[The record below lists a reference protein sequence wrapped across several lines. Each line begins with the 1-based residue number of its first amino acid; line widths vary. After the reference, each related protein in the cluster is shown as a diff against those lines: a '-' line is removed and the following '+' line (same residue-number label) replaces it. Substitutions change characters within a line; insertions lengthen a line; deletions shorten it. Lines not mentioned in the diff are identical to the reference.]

1 MTQALWEENESLRS
15 QVAALR
21 MEQQRLTQVVEALR
35 REQQQR
41 EQQAALVERQ
51 MSHLVRVRVASHRLH
66 ETLDAQEL
74 LAILQD
80 LVVNL
85 VGSEMLGI
93 FEVDARAR
101 TLVLECSLGIDEERW
116 RRLPLER
123 DCPIARTARTG
134 VPFVPGRRREP
145 GAPGGEEPFACM
157 PLRLGSHVLGVLVLF
172 DLLPHKEEL
181 EPTDRE
187 LLEVLASEAAR
198 GLFCARALAGRGL
211 S

>member
-1 MTQALWEENESLRS
+1 MTREVWEENEALRS

-21 MEQQRLTQVVEALR
+21 LEQQRLTQALEALR

-41 EQQAALVERQ
+41 EQQSALVERQ

-66 ETLDAQEL
+66 ETLDGQEL

-93 FEVDARAR
+93 YEVDVRARA
-101 TLVLECSLGIDEERW
+101 LVLQSSLGIDAERW

-134 VPFVPGRRREP
+134 QPFVPGRRREP
-145 GAPGGEEPFACM
+145 GATGSEEPFACM

-181 EPTDRE
+181 ESTDRE
-187 LLEVLASEAAR
+187 LLDVLASEAAR
-198 GLFCARALAGRGL
+198 GLFCARALARGGL
-211 S
+211 A

>member
-1 MTQALWEENESLRS
+1 MTRELWEENESLRS

-21 MEQQRLTQVVEALR
+21 MEQQRLTQTLEALR

-41 EQQAALVERQ
+41 DQQAALVERQ
-51 MSHLVRVRVASHRLH
+51 MSHLVRVRVASHRMH
-66 ETLDAQEL
+66 ETLDGPEL

-93 FEVDARAR
+93 YEVEPRAHA
-101 TLVLECSLGIDEERW
+101 LVLKSSVGIDVERW

-123 DCPIARTARTG
+123 DCPIARAARTG
-134 VPFVPGRRREP
+134 VPFVPGRRRAP
-145 GAPGGEEPFACM
+145 GEEGGEEPFACL
-157 PLRLGSHVLGVLVLF
+157 PLRLGTHVLGVLVLF

-181 EPTDRE
+181 ESTDRE

-198 GLFCARALAGRGL
+198 GLFCAHALTGRGL